1 VLGTIYLGVATPT
14 EAAAFGVLG
23 ALALALWGGGL
34 TRAMLSEV
42 FRATA
47 RTTAMVMLILT
58 GAFILN
64 STLAFLGVPQALTA
78 VVAAWDLTPTEMV
91 LILVGFYL
99 VLGTFMDGFAM
110 MVTTIPVILPLL
122 KAMNIDLVWFGVI
135 AVILTEAALISPPEG
150 LNLYVIQGLR
160 KSGGG
165 GSGTILDVWIGV
177 LPFFLIMLFA
187 IGLIVAFPGIA
198 TWLPTTMRGE

>member
-1 VLGTIYLGVATPT
+1 MWA
-14 EAAAFGVLG
+14 
-23 ALALALWGGGL
+23 GGL
-34 TRAMLSEV
+34 SRTVLNEV

-64 STLAFLGVPQALTA
+64 STLAFLGVPQALTRT
-78 VVAAWDLTPTEMV
+78 VAGWNLTPVEMI
-91 LILVGFYL
+91 LILVAFYL

-110 MVTTIPVILPLL
+110 MVTTIPVVLPLL

-135 AVILTEAALISPPEG
+135 AVLLTEAALISPPEG

-160 KSGGG
+160 KAGGG

-177 LPFFLIMLFA
+177 LPFFVIMLLA
-187 IGLIVAFPGIA
+187 IGLIIVFPQIA
-198 TWLPTTMRGE
+198 IWLPTTMRGQ